1 MLANLEKRKKETFW
15 PGEIK
20 EKPKEKKTAA
30 VEREEGELVEVRS
43 GGSIKS
49 FEGVSSST
57 SMDDQDR

>member
-43 GGSIKS
+43 GGSI
-49 FEGVSSST
+49 
-57 SMDDQDR
+57 